1 MDRYEKVITKTKRWM
16 GAESVVWLVF
26 FVFLLDG
33 INPLDLF
40 IVVVT
45 SIHLIYGYL
54 KINRLRNKQ
63 ALESLY

>member
-1 MDRYEKVITKTKRWM
+1 MNRYEKAITRTKRWM
-16 GAESVVWLVF
+16 GAEAVVWLVF
-26 FVFLLDG
+26 FVLLLDG

-45 SIHLIYGYL
+45 SIQLIYGYF

-63 ALESLY
+63 ALESL